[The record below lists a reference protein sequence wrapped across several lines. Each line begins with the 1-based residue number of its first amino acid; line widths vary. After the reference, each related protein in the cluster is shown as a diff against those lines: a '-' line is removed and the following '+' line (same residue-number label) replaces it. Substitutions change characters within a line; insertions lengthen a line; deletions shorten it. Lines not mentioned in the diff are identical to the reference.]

1 MRIRRADFGIN
12 ARAPPDILIKAEKTG
27 STLSALFVQL
37 TVAPTF
43 VNLSLMCIAGGK
55 SERERA
61 RKHALF
67 NASVR
72 RRPRKCL
79 QATKVDPNSRRVAV
93 VRHTRLSNAC
103 ESIFSFFF
111 FFLQRWATLEIS
123 KRFVDVYF
131 SSSQR
136 CYVASKL
143 HTNLAVLKGSSFI
156 SSRIP
161 RAITTC
167 QGFENR
173 DDGISR

>member
-111 FFLQRWATLEIS
+111 FSSKDGQLWRSRNASSTFIFRRANVVTSPRSYIRIS
-123 KRFVDVYF
+123 LF
-131 SSSQR
+131 SK
-136 CYVASKL
+136 VP
-143 HTNLAVLKGSSFI
+143 VSF
-156 SSRIP
+156 R
-161 RAITTC
+161 RE
-167 QGFENR
+167 FHVR
-173 DDGISR
+173 